1 LGVYRAMRH
10 CGLTMVLWSR
20 IQNMSGKR
28 GRSVSGAS
36 IRLRARAIWKT
47 TGKHLNPEAN
57 ADHVRPRRCKNATT
71 RDQTERQLYDSTA
84 KKLAATHIC
93 YILRELGLEHN
104 LLCSL
109 YDCKLRAGDL
119 IILSLPDFR
128 PESHEVTFKP

>member
-1 LGVYRAMRH
+1 
-10 CGLTMVLWSR
+10 
-20 IQNMSGKR
+20 
-28 GRSVSGAS
+28 VSGAS

-57 ADHVRPRRCKNATT
+57 ADHVRPRRRKNATT

-93 YILRELGLEHN
+93 YNLRELGLEHN

-109 YDCKLRAGDL
+109 YDCKLRAVIKRSLFLFVVDIIDSNYNANGSFIFAL
-119 IILSLPDFR
+119 IL
-128 PESHEVTFKP
+128 